1 MNVLSI
7 GNSFSQDAQRY
18 LYGIARAAG
27 VTLHTFNLY
36 IGGCPLSRHHRNMLS
51 EEKAYTLEMNG
62 ISTGFQ
68 MSMKEALL
76 SRDWD
81 YITLQQVSNQSPKY
95 DTYQPYLEYLVAYIR
110 QLAPKAK
117 LLIHETWGYE
127 DGSYRLT
134 EEMKYES
141 YGAMLSDIRD
151 AYERAAKDSASE
163 FIIPSGEVL
172 AGLIAEGIKVHRDTF
187 HLSLGIGRYAVG
199 LTWFKMLT
207 GKDILDNTFSDFDV
221 PVTEKEIN
229 LAKRIAT
236 EVCEE
241 YKNKVILP
249 F

>member
-27 VTLHTFNLY
+27 ITLHTFNLF

-51 EEKAYTLEMNG
+51 EEKSYTLEMNG

-68 MSMKEALL
+68 ISMKEALL

-81 YITLQQVSNQSPKY
+81 YITLQQVSSKSPKY
-95 DTYQPYLEYLVAYIR
+95 DTYQPYLDNLVAYIR
-110 QLAPKAK
+110 RLAPKAK

-141 YGAMLSDIRD
+141 YGAMLADIR
-151 AYERAAKDSASE
+151 ASYERAAKDSSAD
-163 FIIPSGEVL
+163 FMIPSGEVL
-172 AGLIAEGIKVHRDTF
+172 AGLIAEGIKVHRDTY
-187 HLSLGIGRYAVG
+187 HLSLGIGRYAAG

-207 GKDILDNTFSDFDV
+207 GKDILDNSFRDFDV
-221 PVTEKEIN
+221 PIPEDEIEIAKKTVTAICEKI
-229 LAKRIAT
+229 
-236 EVCEE
+236 
-241 YKNKVILP
+241 
-249 F
+249 